1 MNNYPQKEKITVVNK
16 YLNGEAISK
25 ISQETGISRTTIYA
39 WIKEHN
45 QTFNKGKAP
54 NFRYLHDLQQKCEN
68 QQKIIEILQRSPY
81 APTAPLSKKYE
92 VIKMLSSE
100 YSVNIL
106 CEALKVAKG
115 SYYNHLLR
123 NKNGNTVFTKR
134 QSEMTPII
142 EQIFHENNEIFGSSK
157 IHAILKDR
165 GYAISESTVAKIMHN
180 NGLFSIR
187 GCAKTLHKQQQERK
201 INILQQQFQVSR
213 PNEVW
218 VSDVTLF
225 SVFNRMYYICVVL
238 DLYARKV
245 IAYKISK
252 HNSTQLTKSTI
263 KIAYET
269 RKPCEKLLFHSD
281 QGSNYTSNEFRKYL
295 KSINIT
301 QSFSNPGV
309 PYDNSVMESF
319 FSNFKREGLYRYRF
333 KTERDFFESI
343 DTYMTFY
350 NSRRPHSILMNQTP
364 DKFESTYYSKYKE
377 KSELET
383 EQE

>member
-1 MNNYPQKEKITVVNK
+1 
-16 YLNGEAISK
+16 
-25 ISQETGISRTTIYA
+25 
-39 WIKEHN
+39 
-45 QTFNKGKAP
+45 
-54 NFRYLHDLQQKCEN
+54 
-68 QQKIIEILQRSPY
+68 
-81 APTAPLSKKYE
+81 
-92 VIKMLSSE
+92 ML
-100 YSVNIL
+100 L
-106 CEALKVAKG
+106 GC
-115 SYYNHLLR
+115 
-123 NKNGNTVFTKR
+123 
-134 QSEMTPII
+134 
-142 EQIFHENNEIFGSSK
+142 
-157 IHAILKDR
+157 
-165 GYAISESTVAKIMHN
+165 
-180 NGLFSIR
+180 LFD
-187 GCAKTLHKQQQERK
+187 C
-201 INILQQQFQVSR
+201 
-213 PNEVW
+213 
-218 VSDVTLF
+218 
-225 SVFNRMYYICVVL
+225 CVVL